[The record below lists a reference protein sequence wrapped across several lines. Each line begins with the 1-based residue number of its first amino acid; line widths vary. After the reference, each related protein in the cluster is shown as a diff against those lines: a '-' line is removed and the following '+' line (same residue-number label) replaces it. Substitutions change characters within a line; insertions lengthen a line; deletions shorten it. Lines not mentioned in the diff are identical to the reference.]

1 MAERT
6 SVKPELTAQGFI
18 LQASY
23 RIFDGRPVVHLFG
36 RLTTGETFLVRDSR
50 QTPHFYIPLSA
61 SDHSAVPEGC
71 IAETS
76 RQTFAGTPV
85 ARVNVPVPQD
95 APPLRDRLHQAGVP
109 TFEGDVRFAVRYLI
123 DRGIQ
128 GGCQIKG
135 QPTESPGVDLC
146 FDNPELTAARVRI
159 EPTVLAFDIE
169 TNPATQRLLAISW
182 YGCGADEVV
191 IVDADNRAMPERA
204 TGVATEAAALRYFAN
219 KVRELN
225 PDVITGWNVI
235 DFDLSFL
242 QGVAERLGLGF
253 SLGRGAGDMRIRK
266 AEGYFGS
273 GQATIPGRLVLD
285 GLDLVRGAF
294 IKLEEYSLDSVA
306 RVILGEGKALHGDSK
321 DRLGEILDGHKNN
334 LPDFALYARTDSRL
348 ALEIVEKLDLV
359 KLAVE
364 RSALTGMTPDRVSAS
379 IASFDFL
386 YLAALYQRRVVAPS
400 VQSSDSRVHAASAG
414 GHVLASQP
422 GMHKNV
428 WVFDF
433 QSLYPSI
440 IRTFN
445 IDPIGFHESAAPDLI
460 DLPGNAWFSR
470 DAGILPAMLDDLFPR
485 RAQAKREGNEVASQA
500 IKILMNSFY
509 GVLGTPACRF
519 YNPNIANAITGQ
531 GRYLLLWS
539 KAWFEAQGYE
549 VLYGDTD
556 SLFVSA
562 GTDDSARAHQCAQ
575 ALAETLSSELA
586 KHIAQKWR
594 VTSRLTMEFEKLYER
609 LFLPHV
615 RHGTGGARKRYVGS
629 IYQENQ
635 APEDSLDNGSG
646 QRELDFVGMEVVR
659 RDWTQLAKTVQREL
673 YQRLFAGEAVDEFLI
688 TTVQLLRAGELDDQL
703 TYRKG
708 LRRKVQEYTRTTPPH
723 VAAARLS
730 TTPNARIIAYRQTL
744 AGPEPLDNLQHP
756 LDYEHYLEKQ
766 VLPVAEPVLQVMG
779 LSFAQVIGD
788 DRQIDLF

>member
-1 MAERT
+1 MADNG
-6 SVKPELTAQGFI
+6 VFGFI

-23 RIFDGRPVVHLFG
+23 RIFEGRPVVHLFG
-36 RLTTGETFLVRDSR
+36 RLQTGQTFLVRDTR
-50 QTPHFYIPLSA
+50 QSPHFYIPA
-61 SDHSAVPEGC
+61 SESRHSTLPQGC
-71 IAETS
+71 VSPSNRETFS
-76 RQTFAGTPV
+76 GQKV
-85 ARVNVPVPQD
+85 ARVDVPVPQD
-95 APPLRDRLHQAGVP
+95 APGLRDRLHQAGVP
-109 TFEGDVRFAVRYLI
+109 TYEADVRFAVRYLI
-123 DRGIQ
+123 DRGVQ
-128 GGCQIKG
+128 GGCRIEGPHSKA
-135 QPTESPGVDLC
+135 PGVDLC
-146 FDNPELTAARVRI
+146 FDNPELTPAEIRI
-159 EPTVLAFDIE
+159 EPRVLAFDIE
-169 TNPATQRLLAISW
+169 TNPKTQRLLAISW

-191 IVDADNRAMPERA
+191 IVDPEQRSMPERA
-204 TGVATEAAALRYFAN
+204 VSVPTEAAALRYFSN
-219 KVRELN
+219 KVRALD

-242 QGVAERLGLGF
+242 QGVADRLGLGF
-253 SLGRGAGDMRIRK
+253 SLGRGAGDMRLRP
-266 AEGYFGS
+266 AQGYFGS

-294 IKLEEYSLDSVA
+294 IKLEEYSLDAVA
-306 RVILGEGKALHGDSK
+306 RIILGEGKALHGEAR
-321 DRLGEILDGHKNN
+321 DRVGEILEGYKNN
-334 LPDFALYARTDSRL
+334 LADFALYARTDSRL
-348 ALEIVEKLDLV
+348 ALQIVEKLDLI

-364 RSALTGMTPDRVSAS
+364 RSLLTGMTPDRVAAS

-386 YLAALYQRRVVAPS
+386 YLAELYKQNRVAPS
-400 VQSSDSRVHAASAG
+400 VKSTDSRVHAASAG
-414 GHVLASQP
+414 GHVLPSLP
-422 GMHKNV
+422 GMHENV

-445 IDPIGFHESAAPDLI
+445 IDPLGYRERAAPELL

-470 DAGILPAMLDDLFPR
+470 DPGILPGILDELFPR
-485 RAQAKREGNEVASQA
+485 RAEAKQNGNEVASQA

-539 KAWFEAQGYE
+539 KAWFESRGHK

-562 GTDDSARAHQCAQ
+562 GTEDSAAAYERSVDLAQ
-575 ALAETLSSELA
+575 ALSRDLAVHISE
-586 KHIAQKWR
+586 KWQ

-609 LFLPHV
+609 LFLPPV
-615 RHGTGGARKRYVGS
+615 RHGSGGARKRYVGA
-629 IYQENQ
+629 IFG
-635 APEDSLDNGSG
+635 APQG
-646 QRELDFVGMEVVR
+646 ELDFVGMEVVR
-659 RDWTQLAKTVQREL
+659 RDWTALAKAVQREL
-673 YQRLFAGEAVDEFLI
+673 YTRLFAGDAVEDFLI
-688 TTVQLLRAGELDDQL
+688 DTVTRLRAGQLDDQL

-730 TTPNARIIAYRQTL
+730 KHPNNRIIAYRQTL
-744 AGPEPLDNLQHP
+744 AGPEPLDNLQHG

-766 VLPVAEPVLQVMG
+766 VQPVAEPVLQVMG

>member
-1 MAERT
+1 MVESA
-6 SVKPELTAQGFI
+6 PEISRHCATPTLGFV

-23 RIFDGRPVVHLFG
+23 RILGGLPVVHLFG
-36 RLTTGETFLVRDSR
+36 RLTTGETFLVRDHR
-50 QTPHFYIPLSA
+50 QTPHFYIPFSA
-61 SDHSAVPEGC
+61 RNHRALPSGC
-71 IAETS
+71 IAEST
-76 RQTFAGTPV
+76 RRTFGGDAV
-85 ARVNVPVPQD
+85 VRVNVTVPQD

-109 TFEGDVRFAVRYLI
+109 TFEADVRFAMRYLI

-128 GGCQIKG
+128 GGCQIDG
-135 QPTESPGVDLC
+135 RAGEAPGVDLC
-146 FDNPELTAARVRI
+146 FDDPELTAAAVRI
-159 EPTVLAFDIE
+159 QPTVLSFDIE
-169 TNPATQRLLAISW
+169 TNPKTQRLLAISW

-191 IVDADNRAMPERA
+191 IVDADNRQMPEQA
-204 TGVATEAAALRYFAN
+204 TGVTTEGAALRYFAN

-294 IKLEEYSLDSVA
+294 IKLEEYSLDAVA
-306 RVILGEGKALHGDSK
+306 RVVLGEGKALHGDAK
-321 DRLGEILDGHKNN
+321 DRVGEILDGHKNN

-348 ALEIVEKLDLV
+348 ALEIVEKLDLLS
-359 KLAVE
+359 LAIE
-364 RSALTGMTPDRVSAS
+364 RSSLTGMTPDRVSAS

-386 YLAALYQRRVVAPS
+386 YLAALNRRQLVAPS

-414 GHVLASQP
+414 GHVLASRP
-422 GMHKNV
+422 GMHENV

-445 IDPIGFHESAAPDLI
+445 IDPIGFSESAATDLI

-470 DAGILPAMLDDLFPR
+470 DAGILPAMLDELFPR
-485 RAQAKREGNEVASQA
+485 RAEAKRDGNMVASQA

-539 KAWFEAQGYE
+539 KAWFENQGFE

-562 GTDDSARAHQCAQ
+562 GALDSATAYDRSA
-575 ALAETLSSELA
+575 ALAGALSKELSE
-586 KHIAQKWR
+586 HIMQKWR

-609 LFLPHV
+609 LFLPPM

-629 IYQENQ
+629 IYRANPL
-635 APEDSLDNGSG
+635 AGSDAG
-646 QRELDFVGMEVVR
+646 KRELEFVGMEVVR
-659 RDWTQLAKTVQREL
+659 RDWTSLAKTVQREL
-673 YQRLFAGEAVDEFLI
+673 YQRLFAGEPVDEFLVS
-688 TTVQLLRAGELDDQL
+688 TVERLRAGELDEQL

-723 VAAARLS
+723 VAAAKLS
-730 TTPNARIIAYRQTL
+730 KTPNARIIAYRQTL
-744 AGPEPLDNLQHP
+744 AGPEPLDNLQHS

>member
-1 MAERT
+1 MADNG
-6 SVKPELTAQGFI
+6 VFGFI

-23 RIFDGRPVVHLFG
+23 RIFEGRPVVHLFG
-36 RLTTGETFLVRDSR
+36 RLQTGQTFLVRDTR
-50 QTPHFYIPLSA
+50 QSPHFYIPA
-61 SDHSAVPEGC
+61 SESRHSTLPQGC
-71 IAETS
+71 VSPSNRETFS
-76 RQTFAGTPV
+76 GQKV
-85 ARVNVPVPQD
+85 ARVDVPVPQD
-95 APPLRDRLHQAGVP
+95 APGLRDRLHQAGVP
-109 TFEGDVRFAVRYLI
+109 TYEADVRFAVRYLI
-123 DRGIQ
+123 DRGVQ
-128 GGCQIKG
+128 GGCRIEGPHSKA
-135 QPTESPGVDLC
+135 PGVDLC
-146 FDNPELTAARVRI
+146 FDNPELTPAEIRI
-159 EPTVLAFDIE
+159 EPRVLAFDIE
-169 TNPATQRLLAISW
+169 TNPKTQRLLAISW

-191 IVDADNRAMPERA
+191 IVDPEQRSMPERA
-204 TGVATEAAALRYFAN
+204 VSVPTEAAALRYFSN
-219 KVRELN
+219 KVRALD

-242 QGVAERLGLGF
+242 QGVADRLGLGF
-253 SLGRGAGDMRIRK
+253 SLGRGPGDMRLRP
-266 AEGYFGS
+266 AQGYFGS

-294 IKLEEYSLDSVA
+294 IKLEEYSLDAVA
-306 RVILGEGKALHGDSK
+306 RVILGEGKALHGDAR
-321 DRLGEILDGHKNN
+321 DRLGEILEGYKNN
-334 LPDFALYARTDSRL
+334 LVDFALYARTDSRL
-348 ALEIVEKLDLV
+348 ALEIVEKLDLI

-364 RSALTGMTPDRVSAS
+364 RSLLTGMTPDRVAAS

-386 YLAALYQRRVVAPS
+386 YLAELYKQRRVAPS
-400 VQSSDSRVHAASAG
+400 VKSTDSRVHAASAG
-414 GHVLASQP
+414 GHVLPSLP
-422 GMHKNV
+422 GMHQNV

-445 IDPIGFHESAAPDLI
+445 IDPLGYRERAAPELL

-470 DAGILPAMLDDLFPR
+470 EPGILPGMLDELFPR
-485 RAQAKREGNEVASQA
+485 RAQAKQEGNEVASQA

-539 KAWFEAQGYE
+539 KAWFEARGHK

-562 GTDDSARAHQCAQ
+562 GTEDSAAAYECSVELAQ
-575 ALAETLSSELA
+575 ALSCDLA
-586 KHIAQKWR
+586 AHISDKWQ

-609 LFLPHV
+609 LFLPPV
-615 RHGTGGARKRYVGS
+615 RHGTGGARKRYVGA
-629 IYQENQ
+629 IFG
-635 APEDSLDNGSG
+635 APKG
-646 QRELDFVGMEVVR
+646 ELDFVGMEVVR
-659 RDWTQLAKTVQREL
+659 RDWTVLAKTVQREL
-673 YQRLFAGEAVDEFLI
+673 YTRLFAGDAVEDFLI
-688 TTVQLLRAGELDDQL
+688 DTVTRLRAGQLDDQL

-730 TTPNARIIAYRQTL
+730 KRPNDRIIAYRQTL
-744 AGPEPLDNLQHP
+744 AGPEPLDNLQHA

-766 VLPVAEPVLQVMG
+766 VQPVAEPVLQVMG